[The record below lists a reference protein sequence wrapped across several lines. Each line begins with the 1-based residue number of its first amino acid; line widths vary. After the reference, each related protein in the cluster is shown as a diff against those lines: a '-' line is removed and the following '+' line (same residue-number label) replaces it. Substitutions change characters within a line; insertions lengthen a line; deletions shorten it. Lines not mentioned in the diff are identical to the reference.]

1 MTTTTPPVSRPA
13 HWKIADVLD
22 FEILLSGD
30 AGRAGERQLLAGNT
44 DRRSV
49 FRAWLDARRAEAKTA
64 LPGEHFTAGWQTLLT
79 LAVIAGLALG
89 GSVTAAL
96 LHYQGHEPLNVLDF
110 LAWTLG
116 PQALFLA
123 AGVLLW
129 IERRTTRFLDDWRPL
144 RTLLDAAILLFS
156 LGLKRLPGE
165 TRDRFRAG
173 FANLTRKREIYGALA
188 AWPAVIL
195 TQLFAVC
202 FNAGIL
208 ATLFLHVSTQ
218 ELRFGWETTLE
229 VEDATAARVVAAIS
243 SPWSWASN
251 AAPTAAQIT
260 ATRYAPGQRHDTLAG
275 DAMRAWWPF
284 LFYAVACYG
293 LALRAALLVFAAA
306 RLRAALRA
314 LRFDH
319 ADANALWRRLSGPP
333 FETPCDT
340 AHIAIP
346 SGGSVEN
353 HPHTPGACVALVAH
367 GLALDEAALR
377 QHLATALHWQLT
389 QILPVKIDDRH
400 ECAPQ
405 LAALRAAAQSLA
417 GVAIVVPVERD
428 PIVAI
433 ALFLRD
439 AIAAAGTGPEVL
451 IVLHGPHEL
460 AAERLQFWR
469 NFNAI
474 HGLHLGIEC
483 WT

>member
-1 MTTTTPPVSRPA
+1 MSRPA

-49 FRAWLDARRAEAKTA
+49 FHAWLEARRAEAKAA

-79 LAVIAGLALG
+79 VAVIAGLALG
-89 GSVTAAL
+89 GSVTGAL
-96 LHYQGHEPLNVLDF
+96 LHYSESEPLNVLDF

-144 RTLLDAAILLFS
+144 RTLLDAALLLFG

-165 TRDRFRAG
+165 TRDRLSAG
-173 FANLTRKREIYGALA
+173 FANLARKREIYGALA

-208 ATLFLHVSTQ
+208 ATLLLHVSTQ
-218 ELRFGWETTLE
+218 ELRFGWQTTLD
-229 VEDATAARVVAAIS
+229 VEDARAARIVAAIAA
-243 SPWSWASN
+243 PWSSAPD
-251 AAPTAAQIT
+251 AAPTAAQVT
-260 ATRYAPGQRHDTLAG
+260 ATRYAPGQRHDTLPG

-293 LALRAALLVFAAA
+293 LAVRTALLVFAAA
-306 RLRAALRA
+306 RLRSALRG

-333 FETPCDT
+333 FETPAET

-346 SGGSVEN
+346 AGGGVEN
-353 HPHTPGACVALVAH
+353 HPHTSGACIALVAH
-367 GLALDEAALR
+367 GLALDEATLR
-377 QHLATALHWQLT
+377 QHLATALGWQLT

-400 ECAPQ
+400 ECAAQ
-405 LAALRAAAQSLA
+405 FDALRAAAPSLA

-451 IVLHGPHEL
+451 ILLHGPHAL
-460 AAERLQFWR
+460 ASERLQFWR